1 MVGTSTRTHGTI
13 GLLPPMQE
21 DEVMGTLPRALGVV
35 TVERG
40 EEGTTDDPPIV
51 LEEHGAVAC
60 HSDEE
65 TTREEGTMSVS
76 ICRVDDMR

>member
-1 MVGTSTRTHGTI
+1 MVGTSTRTQGTF
-13 GLLPPMQE
+13 GLLLPMQE
-21 DEVMGTLPRALGVV
+21 HEVTGTLPRALGVV
-35 TVERG
+35 TVER
-40 EEGTTDDPPIV
+40 EAEGTTDDPPIV
-51 LEEHGAVAC
+51 LEEHCAVAC